1 MIGYLNKFY
10 YKSTPKHFHD
20 RDKHNVKMHDR
31 IIIKVANNYGRPT
44 VNNTTGLQIGPTNR
58 TTNKNNNNNN
68 NNRRRR
74 TIIIIIIK

>member
-20 RDKHNVKMHDR
+20 RDKHNVKIHDR

-44 VNNTTGLQIGPTNR
+44 VNNTTGLQIGQQI
-58 TTNKNNNNNN
+58 KII
-68 NNRRRR
+68 
-74 TIIIIIIK
+74 TIIIIIEEEER